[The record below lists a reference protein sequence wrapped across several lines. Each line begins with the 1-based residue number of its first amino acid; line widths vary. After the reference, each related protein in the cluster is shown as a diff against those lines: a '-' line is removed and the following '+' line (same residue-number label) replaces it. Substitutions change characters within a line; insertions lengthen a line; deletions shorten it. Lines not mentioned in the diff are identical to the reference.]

1 MDEIAEG
8 KQGGG
13 KLTIWLIIIVASIL
27 RFINLGS
34 MSLSNDELS
43 SLTRVRF
50 DSFSEMISK
59 GVYIDVHPFGFQTFL
74 YYWVKIFGESPF
86 ALRFPFVIASLIS
99 IGLIYQ
105 IGRKWF
111 NELTA
116 LLSASAFS
124 FLILPILFSQMARM
138 YSLGIMFSLLT
149 VFFWSD
155 FLFLNFYKNRNL
167 SWWGWFISMSI
178 ALHLHYFSFLFVSLV
193 GVSGLFFVTRKE
205 LVKYI
210 FGGFLSLLFFIPEI
224 PIFMSQMNN
233 GDTGSWMS
241 KPSENYLKD
250 FLFELFNN
258 SYLICL
264 LISFLFVFGIL
275 FGVKKEGQNRW
286 RILSIV
292 WFFMSFGIAFF
303 YSIYREP
310 ILKFSTML
318 FTIPFLLLFIFSFV
332 PFTLL
337 KKRNTLITLF
347 LFSFI
352 CIYDTVVFGEYYT
365 VNHFGIFREIAEDEQ
380 AWIKKYGLKNV
391 PLVINVTNPDYL
403 NYYFNKMEE
412 QPIIVSDR
420 IQFPKDFSK
429 LIKIVDTSS
438 TPYFAYVWSSYTHP
452 LEVPE
457 IIRRKYPILIAKN
470 DYFNA
475 ASFLFAKH
483 TGDTHL
489 QTQLFSAI
497 CDFDNKLWSNDS
509 KTISTEQFYSG
520 IHSQKMN
527 VEYSVSLKR
536 KLLDIPGSGYRYI
549 TFSAMIYLT
558 GKSENIKMIISF
570 DRNNSPYYYYSSNIS
585 DFKIKTGEWQP
596 VIVCA
601 EVPKEIMPEDFLL
614 TYFWN
619 PSNKLFYID
628 DLKVEVHE
636 GVDPYKRF
644 TR

>member
-1 MDEIAEG
+1 MNEISESN
-8 KQGGG
+8 QSGG

-74 YYWVKIFGESPF
+74 YYWIKVFGESPF

-155 FLFLNFYKNRNL
+155 FLFLNFNKNRNL

-178 ALHLHYFSFLFVSLV
+178 ALHLHYFSFLFVGLV
-193 GVSGLFFVTRKE
+193 GLSGLFFVNRKE
-205 LVKYI
+205 LFKYVL
-210 FGGFLSLLFFIPEI
+210 GGFLSLLFFIPEI
-224 PIFMSQMNN
+224 PVFMVQMNN
-233 GDTGSWMS
+233 GDTGSWMA
-241 KPSENYLKD
+241 KPSKSYLKD

-258 SYLICL
+258 SYLICF
-264 LISFLFVFGIL
+264 LICFLFVLGIL
-275 FGVKKEGQNRW
+275 FGVNKDGKNRW
-286 RILSIV
+286 RVLSIV
-292 WFFMSFGIAFF
+292 WFFVSFGIAFS
-303 YSIYREP
+303 YSIFREP
-310 ILKFSTML
+310 ILKFSTLL
-318 FTIPFLLLFIFSFV
+318 FTIPFLLLFIFSFA
-332 PFTLL
+332 PSILL
-337 KKRNTLITLF
+337 KKRNTLITIF

-420 IQFPKDFSK
+420 IQFPEDFSK
-429 LIKIVDTSS
+429 LITIVDTSS
-438 TPYFAYVWSSYTHP
+438 TPYFAYLWSSYTHP

-483 TGDTHL
+483 PGDTKV
-489 QTQLFSAI
+489 QTQLFSTI
-497 CDFDNKLWSNDS
+497 CDFDNRFWSNDL
-509 KTISTEQFYSG
+509 KTISTEQFYSRT
-520 IHSQKMN
+520 HSQKMN
-527 VEYSVSLKR
+527 VEYSISLKR
-536 KLLDIPGSGYRYI
+536 KLSDIPGSGYRYV

-570 DRNNSPYYYYSSNIS
+570 DRNNSPYDYHSTNIS
-585 DFKIKTGEWQP
+585 DFKIKTGEWQTI
-596 VIVCA
+596 IVCA
-601 EVPKEIMPEDFLL
+601 EFPNEILPEDFLL

-619 PSNKLFYID
+619 PSNELFYID

-636 GVDPYKRF
+636 GVDPYKKF

>member
-1 MDEIAEG
+1 MDEIAES
-8 KQGGG
+8 KQSGG
-13 KLTIWLIIIVASIL
+13 KLAIWLIILVAAIL
-27 RFINLGS
+27 RFINLGT

-59 GVYIDVHPFGFQTFL
+59 GVYIDVHPFGLQAFL
-74 YYWVKIFGESPF
+74 YYWIKLFGENVF

-99 IGLIYQ
+99 IGLIYL

-155 FLFLNFYKNRNL
+155 FLFLNFSKNRNL

-178 ALHLHYFSFLFVSLV
+178 SLHLHYFSFLFVSLV
-193 GVSGLFFVTRKE
+193 GLSGLFFLNRKNS
-205 LVKYI
+205 VKYI
-210 FGGFLSLLFFIPEI
+210 FGGFLSLLSFIPEI
-224 PIFMSQMNN
+224 PVLISQMNS
-233 GDTGSWMS
+233 GDTGDWMS
-241 KPSENYLKD
+241 KPSNNFIKNY
-250 FLFELFNN
+250 FFELFNN
-258 SYLICL
+258 SNLICL
-264 LISFLFVFGIL
+264 IIGSLFVLGIL
-275 FGVKKEGQNRW
+275 FGIKKEGQNRW
-286 RILSIV
+286 RILSIA
-292 WFFMSFGIAFF
+292 WFLISFAIAFY
-303 YSIYREP
+303 YSIYKDP
-310 ILKFSTML
+310 ILKFSTL
-318 FTIPFLLLFIFSFV
+318 IFTIPFLLLFIFSFV
-332 PFTLL
+332 PVFLL
-337 KKRNTLITLF
+337 KKRNTLITIF
-347 LFSFI
+347 IFSFI
-352 CIYDTVVFGEYYT
+352 CIYNTVVFGEYYK
-365 VNHFGIFREIAEDEQ
+365 VNHFGIFREIAEDEEN
-380 AWIKKYGLKNV
+380 WIKKYGLKNV

-403 NYYFNKMEE
+403 NYYFNKMDKR
-412 QPIIVSDR
+412 PVILLDR
-420 IQFPKDFSK
+420 IQFPNDFSN

-438 TPYFAYVWSSYTHP
+438 TPYFAYIWSSYTHP

-457 IIRRKYPILIAKN
+457 IIRRKYPVLIAKN

-483 TGDTHL
+483 AGDTAV
-489 QTQLFSAI
+489 QTQLFSTR
-497 CDFDNKLWSNDS
+497 CDFDDNVWSNDS
-509 KTISTEQFYSG
+509 KINSSEQFYSG
-520 IHSQKMN
+520 NHSQKMN
-527 VEYSVSLKR
+527 GEYSVSLKR
-536 KLLDIPGSGYRYI
+536 KLSEIPGSGYRYI

-558 GKSENIKMIISF
+558 EKSENIKMIISF
-570 DRNNSPYYYYSSNIS
+570 DRNNKPFDYHSVDIS
-585 DFKIKTGEWQP
+585 DFKIKKGEWHP
-596 VIVCA
+596 TIICA
-601 EVPKEIMPEDFLL
+601 EFPKEIMQEDVLL

-636 GVDPYKRF
+636 GVDPYKQF

>member
-241 KPSENYLKD
+241 KPSINYLKD

-457 IIRRKYPILIAKN
+457 IIRRKYPILIDKN
-470 DYFNA
+470 YYFNA
-475 ASFLFAKH
+475 SSFLFAKH
-483 TGDTHL
+483 AGDTSV
-489 QTQLFSAI
+489 QTQLFSSI

-536 KLLDIPGSGYRYI
+536 KLSDIPGSGYRYI

-570 DRNNSPYYYYSSNIS
+570 DRNNSPYNYYSSNIS